1 MAKTKPSLAELSR
14 LRKEAK
20 NEKGVKSEDNQ
31 KKNNSEPQKS
41 SKTEPLP
48 KQIESTEEERKK
60 VGRPKSIRSNP
71 DYESTTIRIHKKVK
85 AQARF
90 ILSTQQEKMDLQTLI
105 NRLLEDF
112 VEKNKASLL

>member
-1 MAKTKPSLAELSR
+1 MAKNKPSLAELSR

-20 NEKGVKSEDNQ
+20 KNEVKSEDNQ
-31 KKNNSEPQKS
+31 TTDNSGQQKS
-41 SKTEPLP
+41 SKTETLP
-48 KQIESTEEERKK
+48 NKIESKEEERKK

-85 AQARF
+85 AKARF

-105 NRLLEDF
+105 NNLLEDF
-112 VEKNKASLL
+112 VEKNKHNF